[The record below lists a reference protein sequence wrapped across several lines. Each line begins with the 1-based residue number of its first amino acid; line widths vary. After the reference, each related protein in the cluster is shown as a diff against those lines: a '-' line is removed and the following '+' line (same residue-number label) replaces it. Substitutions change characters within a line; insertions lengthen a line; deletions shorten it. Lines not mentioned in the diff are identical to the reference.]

1 MKQWLLFSAAF
12 LTASVLF
19 AFRFSQ
25 SKQVVD
31 IQEKKLASLVRCA
44 PDWNALEVWLQDA
57 DIPPMPGAGK
67 HHWKIS
73 TSSDSAQFYFDQGMN
88 MYYGF
93 HIIESMASFKK
104 AARFDPESP
113 MTWWAQA
120 LAYGPNINDFGYRAS
135 PEALAAT
142 ARAQSL
148 LAKGNQVERALIAAM
163 SLRYSPD
170 SSQTRVGLNQAYARA
185 MKRVYEQFNQPADLG
200 VLYADALMLQHP
212 WDLWFPDGRPKPW
225 TPHIRQ
231 VLEMALLKSP
241 NHPGA
246 NHYYIH
252 VMEASPESDKA
263 LPSADR
269 LGSISPGLS
278 HMVHMPSHI
287 YLRTGYFNKGA
298 VVNEKALEQY
308 DQYAKLF
315 PAVKE
320 AQFLYQLHN
329 QHMQVNCGLMA
340 GRYSYSQKAAQALQ
354 HSIDTSWLSLPA
366 PMGSLVQYVYMT
378 PILLDLRFEKWDAV
392 LAAAKPSR
400 EHVYATLLYHFSR
413 GMAFAALNQLED
425 ARQEEHQVRFLL
437 RDPSLKIPYQ
447 PFSAPVEAALTAHD
461 MLLGSIS
468 MKEGNRKLAL
478 TQFQNAVKREEAM
491 VYNEPRDW
499 LLNPKQYLGA
509 ASMEAGEYERAALA
523 FNRDLAVNSRNVWSL
538 NGLLKTYERQK
549 KTAQAD
555 EVRKQLKAAME
566 LADVDFSKM

>member
-1 MKQWLLFSAAF
+1 
-12 LTASVLF
+12 
-19 AFRFSQ
+19 
-25 SKQVVD
+25 
-31 IQEKKLASLVRCA
+31 
-44 PDWNALEVWLQDA
+44 
-57 DIPPMPGAGK
+57 
-67 HHWKIS
+67 
-73 TSSDSAQFYFDQGMN
+73 
-88 MYYGF
+88 
-93 HIIESMASFKK
+93 
-104 AARFDPESP
+104 
-113 MTWWAQA
+113 
-120 LAYGPNINDFGYRAS
+120 
-135 PEALAAT
+135 
-142 ARAQSL
+142 
-148 LAKGNQVERALIAAM
+148 
-163 SLRYSPD
+163 
-170 SSQTRVGLNQAYARA
+170 
-185 MKRVYEQFNQPADLG
+185 
-200 VLYADALMLQHP
+200 
-212 WDLWFPDGRPKPW
+212 
-225 TPHIRQ
+225 
-231 VLEMALLKSP
+231 
-241 NHPGA
+241 
-246 NHYYIH
+246 
-252 VMEASPESDKA
+252 
-263 LPSADR
+263 
-269 LGSISPGLS
+269 
-278 HMVHMPSHI
+278 
-287 YLRTGYFNKGA
+287 
-298 VVNEKALEQY
+298 
-308 DQYAKLF
+308 
-315 PAVKE
+315 
-320 AQFLYQLHN
+320 
-329 QHMQVNCGLMA
+329 MA